1 MAPHQSTIKTVEQSG
16 HAIAQTHILYVPAA
30 KKQNRLRN
38 LCTTLSLRGAQRRG
52 NP

>member
-1 MAPHQSTIKTVEQSG
+1 MAPHQSTIKIVEQSG

-38 LCTTLSLRGAQRRG
+38 RHIFKPDVIG
-52 NP
+52 